1 MTTTKKKEELEN
13 QQNQTTTQQTA
24 PAQSSTVQQAQ
35 NQLMQLTGRNYQS
48 QWQPQINSMMDQY
61 LNRDKFSY
69 DLNADAL
76 YNQLRDQYAL
86 MGQQAMMDTI
96 GQTTALT
103 GGYGNSYAQSVGQ
116 QAYQGYMQQLS
127 DKVPDLYQLALDQ
140 YMNEGNQM
148 LDNMSVMMQQDSIDY
163 DRYRDQ
169 MADQDDAFNKLL
181 TLMTEYGYKPTE
193 EELAYAGLTDAQ
205 YRAIMGLPD
214 PSAVS
219 SGGGGS
225 SGGGKRGSGGAYNA
239 DIAAE
244 QQALRVAGYDIV
256 VDGIDGPQTQAA
268 REANAANNNNNNY
281 YEQLLGA
288 VSTAKGTTSKQGDS
302 GATYNESKAAI
313 NDAYAS
319 GKITAAQK
327 NELLTVATRN
337 PR

>member
-1 MTTTKKKEELEN
+1 MPTTKKKDELEN
-13 QQNQTTTQQTA
+13 QQNQTATQQST
-24 PAQSSTVQQAQ
+24 PAQSSAVQQAQ
-35 NQLMQLTGRNYQS
+35 NTLMQLSGRNYQS

-86 MGQQAMMDTI
+86 MGQQAMMDTM
-96 GQTTALT
+96 GQATALT

-127 DKVPDLYQLALDQ
+127 DKAPDLYQMALDQ
-140 YMNEGNQM
+140 YMNEGDQM
-148 LDNMSVMMQQDSIDY
+148 LENMSVMMQQDSIDY
-163 DRYRDQ
+163 GRYRDQ
-169 MADQDDAFNKLL
+169 LADQDAAFEKLL
-181 TLMTEYGYKPTE
+181 VLMTEYGYEPTE
-193 EELAYAGLTDAQ
+193 AELAYAGLTDAQ

-214 PSAVS
+214 PNAVS
-219 SGGGGS
+219 IGGGGGS
-225 SGGGKRGSGGAYNA
+225 SSRKSGGSYSSS
-239 DIAAE
+239 IAAE
-244 QQALRVAGYDIV
+244 QQALRDAGYDIV

-268 REANAANNNNNNY
+268 REANEANNNNNNGY

-288 VSTAKGTTSKQGDS
+288 VSTAKGASNKNTSAS
-302 GATYNESKAAI
+302 TYQESKAAI

>member
-1 MTTTKKKEELEN
+1 MNTTKKKEELE
-13 QQNQTTTQQTA
+13 QQQSQTV
-24 PAQSSTVQQAQ
+24 PAQSDTVQQAQ
-35 NQLMQLTGRNYQS
+35 STLKQLSGRNYQS
-48 QWQPQINSMMDQY
+48 QWQPQINNMMDQY

-69 DLNADAL
+69 DVNADAL
-76 YNQLRDQYAL
+76 YQQLRDQYRL
-86 MGQQAMMDTI
+86 MGQTAMMDTM
-96 GQTTALT
+96 GQAATLT

-116 QAYQGYMQQLS
+116 QAYQGYMQQLN
-127 DKVPDLYQLALDQ
+127 DRVPDLYQLALDQ
-140 YMNEGNQM
+140 YINEGNQM
-148 LDNMSVMMQQDSIDY
+148 LDNMSLMMQQDSLDY
-163 DRYRDQ
+163 GKYRDQ
-169 MADQDDAFNKLL
+169 LADQDAAFEKLL
-181 TLMTEYGYKPTE
+181 GLMTEYGYKPTE

-244 QQALRVAGYDIV
+244 QQALRDAGYDIV
-256 VDGIDGPQTQAA
+256 VDGIDGPKTQAA
-268 REANAANNNNNNY
+268 REANAANNNNNAY

-288 VSTAKGTTSKQGDS
+288 VATAKGANSKTNS
-302 GATYNESKAAI
+302 SATEQESKTAI

-319 GKITAAQK
+319 GKITEQQK
-327 NELLTVATRN
+327 KDLLTVASTLNTRG

>member
-1 MTTTKKKEELEN
+1 MNTTKKKEELE
-13 QQNQTTTQQTA
+13 QQQSQTV
-24 PAQSSTVQQAQ
+24 PAQSSAVQQAQ
-35 NQLMQLTGRNYQS
+35 NTLMQLSGRNYQS
-48 QWQPQINSMMDQY
+48 QWQPQINTMMDQY

-69 DLNADAL
+69 DVNEDAL
-76 YNQLRDQYAL
+76 YQQLRDQYRL
-86 MGQQAMMDTI
+86 MGQTAMMDTM
-96 GQTTALT
+96 GQAAMLT
-103 GGYGNSYAQSVGQ
+103 GGYGNSYAQGVGQ
-116 QAYQGYMQQLS
+116 QAYQGFMQQLN
-127 DKVPDLYQLALDQ
+127 DQIPDLYQMALNQ
-140 YMNEGNQM
+140 YMNEGDQM
-148 LDNMSVMMQQDSIDY
+148 LDKMSLLMQQDSLDY
-163 DRYRDQ
+163 GKYRDQ
-169 MADQDDAFNKLL
+169 MADQDAAFEKLL
-181 TLMTEYGYKPTE
+181 GLMTEYGYKPTE

-214 PSAVS
+214 PSSVPS
-219 SGGGGS
+219 GGGGGS
-225 SGGGKRGSGGAYNA
+225 SSRKSGGSYSSS
-239 DIAAE
+239 IAAE
-244 QQALRVAGYDIV
+244 QQALRDAGYDIV

-268 REANAANNNNNNY
+268 REANAANNNNNNNY